1 METDTASTG
10 TATRTDGGP
19 AFPIDPEGNMPLE
32 GHPSPGMSLR
42 DYFAI
47 RFAAPAWHSY
57 PNSVVGGH
65 KRDDTVGKTLCE
77 AAYRLADELLKARNA

>member
-1 METDTASTG
+1 
-10 TATRTDGGP
+10 
-19 AFPIDPEGNMPLE
+19 MPLE

-47 RFAAPAWHSY
+47 RFADIVVGNPAFL
-57 PNSVVGGH
+57 NSVVGGH